1 MIIKSINHF
10 KNETFR
16 NKKILSIDY
25 GQKKLGFSHSNLDQ
39 TISLPLKSYRR
50 QDLETDLV
58 SIKNIILSL
67 NIEIIVLGLPVSPD
81 NKASKSS
88 QQVKSFA
95 RVLQD
100 VFDLDI
106 FFWDERF
113 STVQAQKFLKSQGF
127 SGVEA
132 DQKDDMLA
140 SQIILD
146 SFLNYRLKS

>member
-10 KNETFR
+10 KNDTFR

-39 TISLPLKSYRR
+39 TISFPLKSYRR
-50 QDLETDLV
+50 KDLETDLV

-67 NIEIIVLGLPVSPD
+67 NIDIIVLGLPVSPD

-100 VFDLDI
+100 AFDLDI

-132 DQKDDMLA
+132 DEKDDMLA

>member
-10 KNETFR
+10 KNDTFR

-39 TISLPLKSYRR
+39 TISFPLKSYRR
-50 QDLETDLV
+50 KDLETDLV

-67 NIEIIVLGLPVSPD
+67 NIDIIVLGLPVSPD

-100 VFDLDI
+100 AFDLDI

-132 DQKDDMLA
+132 DEKDDMLA

-146 SFLNYRLKS
+146 SFLYYRLKS

>member
-10 KNETFR
+10 KNDTFR

-39 TISLPLKSYRR
+39 TISFPLKSYRR
-50 QDLETDLV
+50 KDLETDLV

-67 NIEIIVLGLPVSPD
+67 NIDIIVLGLPVSPD

-100 VFDLDI
+100 AFDLDI

>member
-10 KNETFR
+10 KNDSFR

-25 GQKKLGFSHSNLDQ
+25 GQKKIGFSHSNLDQ
-39 TISLPLKSYRR
+39 TISFPLKSYRR
-50 QDLETDLV
+50 QDLESDLI

-67 NIEIIVLGLPVSPD
+67 DIDIIVLGLPVSPD
-81 NKASKSS
+81 NTASKSS

-95 RVLQD
+95 KVLLDAFD
-100 VFDLDI
+100 VDI

-113 STVQAQKFLKSQGF
+113 STVQAQKFLKSQGLT
-127 SGVEA
+127 GAEA
-132 DQKDDMLA
+132 DEKDDMLA
-140 SQIILD
+140 SQIILE

>member
-10 KNETFR
+10 KNDSFR

-39 TISLPLKSYRR
+39 TISFPLKSYRR
-50 QDLETDLV
+50 QDLESDLI
-58 SIKNIILSL
+58 SIKNLILSL
-67 NIEIIVLGLPVSPD
+67 DIDIIVLGLPVSPD
-81 NKASKSS
+81 NTASKSS

-95 RVLQD
+95 KVLLDAFD
-100 VFDLDI
+100 VDI

-127 SGVEA
+127 TGAEA
-132 DQKDDMLA
+132 DEKDDMLA
-140 SQIILD
+140 SQIILE